1 MASRARFTRSEIQQL
16 LAKAKRVARLAACDI
31 LMAPAEKEPG
41 RLLVV
46 TSRRIGTA
54 PQRNTV
60 RRRLKAIFRTYRFD
74 QAGYD
79 CAVIVKTPG
88 VDLSSAN
95 LVELLKAAFA
105 KIGYVADEDAT
116 DN

>member
-1 MASRARFTRSEIQQL
+1 MAHGARFSRTEIQQL
-16 LAKAKRVARLAACDI
+16 LATAKRVARLAVCDI
-31 LMAPAEKEPG
+31 LIAPARKELG

-46 TSRRIGTA
+46 TPRRVGSS

-60 RRRLKAIFRTYRFD
+60 RRRLKAIFRTHHLD

-79 CAVIVKTPG
+79 CAVIVKAPG
-88 VDLSSAN
+88 VDLSSAV

-105 KIGYVADEDAT
+105 KVGYTIENTPAI
-116 DN
+116 